1 MSTSPISSATPCIS
15 AGRGGWQLTGPLW
28 NFITQLET
36 WVRTHWAPRA
46 VFYALIVAALYLTW
60 VYTGGE
66 SVAFVY
72 SEF

>member
-1 MSTSPISSATPCIS
+1 M
-15 AGRGGWQLTGPLW
+15 TGPLW

-36 WVRTHWAPRA
+36 WVRIHWAPRA